1 LTRKIVL
8 APDSFKGSLT
18 AVKVCEA
25 LATGIKTA
33 DNSIEVIKIPLSD
46 GGEGFTESILT
57 AVGGRKITC
66 EVLDPL
72 GRQISADYAVLPNET
87 VIIETASAS
96 GLSLIKVEERDPL
109 NATSYG
115 SGQLIRSALAAGYRK
130 IVIGLGGSATV
141 DGGAGLAQALGVRFY
156 DKNNQLIDQPMT
168 NALLET
174 CGSIDMSGLLPEIG
188 TADFTIASDVTNPL
202 LGASGAVA
210 VYAPQKG
217 APPEMLPLLENNL
230 AHFCN
235 LVEKTIGQAVR
246 DIPGA
251 GAAGGIGAGLLA
263 FLDARIRSGIEMV
276 LDLTDFNRR
285 IADADLI
292 ITGEGRIDEQTVFG
306 KTIAGVLQCAKQGQ
320 IPVVVVAGQTRGNL
334 AELQQLGLR
343 EIYALSERVKEL
355 QEAFKR
361 AEGLLEET
369 GKEIADRLVFQ

>member
-33 DNSIEVIKIPLSD
+33 DNSIEIIKIPLSD

-174 CGSIDMSGLLPEIG
+174 CGSIDMSGLLPKIG

-235 LVEKTIGQAVR
+235 LVEKTI
-246 DIPGA
+246 
-251 GAAGGIGAGLLA
+251 
-263 FLDARIRSGIEMV
+263 
-276 LDLTDFNRR
+276 
-285 IADADLI
+285 
-292 ITGEGRIDEQTVFG
+292 
-306 KTIAGVLQCAKQGQ
+306 
-320 IPVVVVAGQTRGNL
+320 
-334 AELQQLGLR
+334 
-343 EIYALSERVKEL
+343 
-355 QEAFKR
+355 
-361 AEGLLEET
+361 
-369 GKEIADRLVFQ
+369 